1 MTETRYNPFTLEP
14 EWQKRWNE
22 KNVFKTDTSGTKP
35 KYYVLEMFPYPS
47 GKIHVG
53 HARNYIV
60 GDVIARFKRAQG
72 YSVLHPLGWDAFGM
86 PAENAAIK
94 NKVHPGKWT
103 HKNIEEMKTDL
114 NLFGL
119 CIDWDRELATC
130 EPNYY
135 KHQQAFFIDMYKKG
149 LVYSKE
155 AHVNWDPV
163 DQTVL
168 ANEQVVDGKGWR
180 SGAPVERRTM
190 KQWFFNITR
199 YADDLL
205 NDLEGLT
212 EWPEQV
218 RTMQA
223 NWIGRSEGLTFTFD
237 VTGPEGQYAD
247 GMKVYT
253 TRPDTIMGVT
263 FCSVAPEH
271 PLAAETAKN
280 DDSAAAFIKECQGL
294 GTSEEAIEKA
304 EKKGYKTPFTAKHP
318 ITGED
323 VPIYIANFVL
333 MGYGTGAVMA
343 VPAHDE
349 RDYAFAKKYDLPIK
363 QVIEAPQGTEVE
375 ADAAYTGAGTLVN
388 SAEFDGLDND
398 KAKSAV
404 IDWFEAKNIGER
416 TVNYRLRDWGIS
428 RQRYWGTPIPFI
440 NCDKCGT
447 VPVPKDQ
454 LPVQLPE
461 DVEITGHGGNP
472 LDLHPSWKH
481 VDCPECGGKAVR
493 ETDTM
498 DTFVDS
504 SWYYARYTCVD
515 SDLPLDPEAV
525 NHWLPVDQYIGGIE
539 HAVLHL
545 LYARFITKALK
556 EVGYVNVKEPFKALL
571 TQGMVLS
578 PCYRDSKGE
587 YINPLDVI
595 AHSDGTATHKE
606 TGEKLE
612 VLSNEKMSKSKNNG
626 VPPKPLVETYGADTL
641 RLFSMFCAPIERTL
655 EWAESGVDGAWRYL
669 GRVWG
674 LVNEAGFSLDDY
686 DVNKHLLIDDISDKK
701 LKDLKR
707 KIHKTIRKVTSDL
720 EKMQF
725 NTSVAACMELAN
737 ALGEYRNTQDETAQL
752 LYKEGVAS
760 LLRVLNPVAPHIT
773 EELWKQLG
781 QTTWLVEEEWPGY
794 DENAVKDDEITL
806 VIQVNGKLR
815 EKLTVAADISK
826 EDAEKEA
833 LTAVEPHIAGLTVRK
848 TIVVPGR
855 LVNIVAN

>member
-1 MTETRYNPFTLEP
+1 MNHAETSRYNPFSLEP
-14 EWQKRWNE
+14 QWQQNWRDKAI
-22 KNVFKTDTSGTKP
+22 FKTDMTSKKP

-94 NKVHPGKWT
+94 NKIHPHEWT
-103 HKNIEEMKTDL
+103 HKNIAEMKADL

-119 CIDWDRELATC
+119 SIDWSKELATC
-130 EPNYY
+130 EPSYY
-135 KHQQAFFIDMYKKG
+135 KHQQAFFIDMYAKG
-149 LVYSKE
+149 LVYAKE

-180 SGAPVERRTM
+180 SGAAVERRTM

-205 NDLEGLT
+205 RDLDGLT
-212 EWPEQV
+212 DWPEQV

-223 NWIGRSEGLTFTFD
+223 NWIGRSEGLTFAFKVD
-237 VTGPEGQYAD
+237 GFAD
-247 GMKVYT
+247 GLKVYT
-253 TRPDTIMGVT
+253 TRPDTLMGVT

-280 DDSAAAFIKECQGL
+280 DVSAAAFIKDCQGL

-304 EKKGYKTPFTAKHP
+304 EKKGYKTPFSATHP
-318 ITGED
+318 ITGEKL
-323 VPIYIANFVL
+323 PIYIANFVL
-333 MGYGTGAVMA
+333 MNYGTGGVMA

-349 RDYAFAKKYDLPIK
+349 RDYAFAVKYNLPIK
-363 QVIEAPQGTEVE
+363 QVIKGENMPENE
-375 ADAAYTGAGTLVN
+375 AYTGKGVLIN
-388 SAEFDGLDND
+388 SAEFDGLDTET
-398 KAKSAV
+398 AKKT
-404 IDWFEAKNIGER
+404 IIQWFEDRQKGER

-440 NCDKCGT
+440 NCAACGT
-447 VPVPKDQ
+447 IPVPKAA
-454 LPVQLPE
+454 LPVELPK
-461 DVEITGHGGNP
+461 DVEITGEGGNP
-472 LDLHPSWKH
+472 LAKHPTWKH
-481 VDCPECGGKAVR
+481 VNCPTCGKAAER

-504 SWYYARYTCVD
+504 SWYFARYTSVD
-515 SDLPLDPEAV
+515 SDQVLDKDAA

-545 LYARFITKALK
+545 LYARFITKALH
-556 EVGYVNVKEPFKALL
+556 ELGYVNIKEPFKALL

-578 PCYRDSKGE
+578 PCYRDKNGE

-595 AHSDGTATHKE
+595 AHNDGTAEHKT
-606 TGEKLE
+606 TGEKLQ
-612 VLSNEKMSKSKNNG
+612 VLANEKMSKSKNNG

-674 LVNEAGFSLDDY
+674 LVHECGFSLQNY
-686 DVNKHLLIDDISDKK
+686 DVSKHLQMSALTDKTH
-701 LKDLKR
+701 KDLKR
-707 KIHKTIRKVTSDL
+707 KIHKTIRKITFDL
-720 EKMQF
+720 ERMQF
-725 NTSVAACMELAN
+725 NTAVAACMELAN
-737 ALGEYRNTQDETAQL
+737 ALGEYKNTTDTTTQA
-752 LYKEGVAS
+752 LYQEGVAT
-760 LLRVLNPVAPHIT
+760 LLRLLNPIAPHIT
-773 EELWKQLG
+773 EELWQHMGQGEKQKA
-781 QTTWLVEEEWPGY
+781 WLVESPWPTF
-794 DENAVKDDEITL
+794 EAEAVVDDEITL

-826 EDAEKEA
+826 EDAEQQA
-833 LTAVEPHIAGLTVRK
+833 LSAAESHLAGLTVRK
-848 TIVVPGR
+848 TIVVQGR